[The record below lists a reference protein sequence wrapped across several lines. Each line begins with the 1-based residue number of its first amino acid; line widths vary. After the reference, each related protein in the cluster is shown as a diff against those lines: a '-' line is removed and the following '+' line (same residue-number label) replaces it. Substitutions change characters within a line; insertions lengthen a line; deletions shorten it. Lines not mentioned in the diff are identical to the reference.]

1 MCQTPH
7 ETLQKARQKEEEEQE
22 TRTERAGIGRIK
34 KEPVNLNN
42 FTSDITFRSSTVFG
56 YTEPGAGKKKF
67 ECQDTYCIIDLP
79 EDHLKYYAVYDGH
92 GNVGRS
98 VRFLYFTIIRHLF

>member
-1 MCQTPH
+1 MTKRKERTRNSNKKIKNKKNSR
-7 ETLQKARQKEEEEQE
+7 ETSINTNYL
-22 TRTERAGIGRIK
+22 IC
-34 KEPVNLNN
+34 
-42 FTSDITFRSSTVFG
+42 DRSSTVFG

-98 VRFLYFTIIRHLF
+98 VSLIRMITIV